1 MRLEN
6 KIAVIIGAGQAPGM
20 GDAGGNG
27 RATALLFAREGA
39 TVWRRSRSEVGTS
52 PPRR

>member
-20 GDAGGNG
+20 GTPL
-27 RATALLFAREGA
+27 ATAAPPPCWLRAKG
-39 TVWRRSRSEVGTS
+39 RRYVASIAI
-52 PPRR
+52 